1 MDIDANLAEYLADR
15 QPTERYASFDYCF
28 NHFQSYREHGRSG
41 DLAQGLGLE
50 VSCLQLGFYLA
61 SWGMYRGSAKL
72 LGHSLARLAPV
83 VEVIADSATGIWE
96 ADADD
101 YGDPVCDELLHCAD
115 RLRQALPHPASDT
128 LVTKIMLGVFGCVPA
143 FDTYFVAGSGLR
155 TFNRRSLFELGRFYR
170 THRQVIER
178 NRIKTLDFATGQL
191 TARRYSRAK
200 VIDMIFFTEGSHQ
213 TDKRHISRAW

>member
-28 NHFQSYREHGRSG
+28 NHFQSFREDDRIG
-41 DLAQGLGLE
+41 DLAQGAGLE
-50 VSCLQLGFYLA
+50 MSCLQLGFYLA
-61 SWGMYRGSAKL
+61 SWGMYRGSTKL

-83 VEVIADSATGIWE
+83 VEVIAQAATVVWE

-101 YGDPVCDELLHCAD
+101 YGDRVCDELLRFAEH
-115 RLRQALPHPASDT
+115 LRQELPHPASDT

-155 TFNRRSLFELGRFYR
+155 TFNRRSLFELNRFYGI
-170 THRQVIER
+170 HQEVIER
-178 NRIKTLDFATGQL
+178 NRIKTLDFATGQP

-200 VIDMIFFTEGSHQ
+200 VIDMIFFTGGSRL
-213 TDKRHISRAW
+213 TAKRHISRGW